1 MLAHLRNAWKTFM
14 LAYAVRR
21 ILVSV
26 PILVIATFVVFV
38 MVSWAGD
45 PLSQLK
51 TRNPPPPPRTL
62 ELEAHRLHLDEP
74 LLARYWHWITG
85 VLHGDFGPSVQSTQV
100 IGPELVHRFLVT
112 FRLIGLAMLLALVLA
127 VLVGVLSAVKQYS
140 GTDYTFTFMG
150 FLFLAMPSF
159 WFAILLKEGGISVN
173 DALGRQVLFTIGD
186 RSVYVQGGAW
196 ASIMDILGHLILPT
210 ISLALLAFA
219 AWSRFQRA
227 SMLDVLGSDYVRLA
241 RAKGLRRSTVMIRHA
256 LRTALIPLVTVT
268 ALDLGAIISG
278 AVVTEN
284 VYQWRGAGSYLLES
298 VRRDDVYA
306 VAGWLLISAT
316 FVILFN
322 LAADLCYALL
332 DPRIRYA

>member
-1 MLAHLRNAWKTFM
+1 M
-14 LAYAVRR
+14 LAYALRR

-26 PILVIATFVVFV
+26 PMLVIATFVVFV
-38 MVSWAGD
+38 MVALSGD
-45 PLSQLK
+45 PLSPLK

-74 LLARYWHWITG
+74 LLVRYWHWIIG
-85 VLHGDFGPSVQSTQV
+85 VIRGDFGPSVQSTQA

-112 FRLIGLAMLLALVLA
+112 FRLIGVAMLLALMLA
-127 VLVGVLSAVKQYS
+127 VLVGVIGAVKQHS
-140 GTDYTFTFMG
+140 RTDYTFTFFG

-159 WFAILLKEGGISVN
+159 WFAILLKEAGIGFN
-173 DALGRQVLFTIGD
+173 DAVGNQVLFTIGE
-186 RSVYVQGGAW
+186 RSVYVEGGTW
-196 ASIMDILGHLILPT
+196 ASVTDMVGHLILPT
-210 ISLALLAFA
+210 ISLALLSFA

-227 SMLDVLGSDYVRLA
+227 SMLEVLNSDYIRLA
-241 RAKGLRRSTVMIRHA
+241 RAKGLRRATVLIRHG

-278 AVVTEN
+278 AVITEN
-284 VYQWRGAGSYLLES
+284 VYQWHGAGTYLLEA
-298 VRRDDVYA
+298 VQHDDAYA
-306 VAGWLLISAT
+306 VTGWLLISAT

-322 LAADLCYALL
+322 LAADLLYAVL

>member
-1 MLAHLRNAWKTFM
+1 M

-38 MVSWAGD
+38 MVSLSGD
-45 PLSQLK
+45 PLSELK

-85 VLHGDFGPSVQSTQV
+85 VIHGDFGPSVRSTQV
-100 IGPELVHRFLVT
+100 IGPELAHRFLVT

-140 GTDYTFTFMG
+140 GIDYTFTFFG

-159 WFAILLKEGGISVN
+159 WFAILLKEAGISFN
-173 DALGRQVLFTIGD
+173 DAVGNQVLFTIGD
-186 RSVYVQGGAW
+186 SSVYVQGGTW
-196 ASIMDILGHLILPT
+196 ASIIDILGHMILPT
-210 ISLALLAFA
+210 ISLALLSFA

-227 SMLDVLGSDYVRLA
+227 SMLEVLGSDYVRLA
-241 RAKGLRRSTVMIRHA
+241 RAKGLRRRAVMTRHA

-298 VRRDDVYA
+298 IQHDDVYA

-322 LAADLCYALL
+322 LAADLLYAVL